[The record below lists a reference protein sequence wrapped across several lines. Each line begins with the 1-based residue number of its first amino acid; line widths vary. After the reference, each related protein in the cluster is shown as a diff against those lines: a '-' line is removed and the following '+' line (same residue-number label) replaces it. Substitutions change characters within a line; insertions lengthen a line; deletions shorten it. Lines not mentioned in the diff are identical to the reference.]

1 MFTLK
6 CEIRIDSYTFYSVKE
21 VRIKRSLHSFIDTA
35 TITIPA
41 SAVLQ
46 YSGSLP
52 TKSVVS
58 SADQF
63 AEGNKVQIWLGYDED
78 RQLEF
83 EGFVKRING
92 ASPCV
97 IECEGYSWQLKQ
109 KGVLDSK
116 KEIGLKDLLSNI
128 TSGTDIKLSD
138 EIPDLTLNQAYFSG
152 MSGTDILDWLKKN
165 LYLNVYFEGKLLYV
179 GFEHMKNQQ
188 AGVYAR
194 DKKATDALSYQQ
206 VENDAS
212 YQIGYTVIKDD
223 ELKFRKAS
231 DAHVLVKAI
240 YIDKK
245 NQPHTA
251 EAGDKNGAET
261 TIHISHFEND
271 AALKKAAENKLQ
283 TLKFDGFEGKL
294 TAFLQ
299 PFVFPG
305 CKVAISDKKYDIR
318 KGTYRIESTE
328 VTFGASGGRRIAEI
342 GLKM

>member
-6 CEIRIDSYTFYSVKE
+6 CEIRIGSYTFYSVKE
-21 VRIKRSLHSFIDTA
+21 VKIKRSLHSFVDTA

-46 YSGSLP
+46 YAGKLP

-63 AEGNKVQIWLGYDED
+63 TEGNKVQIWLGYDED

-83 EGFVKRING
+83 EGFIKRINA
-92 ASPCV
+92 ASSCV
-97 IECEGYSWQLKQ
+97 IECEGYSWQLRQ
-109 KGVLDSK
+109 KGVLDSN
-116 KEIGLKDLLSNI
+116 KEIGLKKLLSKITAGTDILLSN
-128 TSGTDIKLSD
+128 
-138 EIPDLTLNQAYFSG
+138 EIPDLNLNQAYFSG
-152 MSGTDILDWLKKN
+152 MSGADILDWLKKH

-179 GFEHMKNQQ
+179 GFDHMESPQ

-194 DKKATDALSYQQ
+194 DKKATDAVSYQK
-206 VENDAS
+206 VKNDAG
-212 YQIGYTVIKDD
+212 YQIGYNVIKDD

-261 TIHISHFEND
+261 TIHISHFED
-271 AALKKAAENKLQ
+271 DSALKKAAENKLK
-283 TLKFDGFEGKL
+283 TLKYDGYEGKL
-294 TAFLQ
+294 IAFLQ
-299 PFVFPG
+299 PFAFPG
-305 CKVAISDKKYDIR
+305 CKVEISDKKYPIR
-318 KGTYRIESTE
+318 NGTYRIESTE